1 MTKMKVLDRV
11 FKIFTT
17 NLEDTN
23 GKKSTF
29 WHSMALS
36 RTKSLKHK
44 YNIII
49 YLHHSIMRISQC
61 WSTQVTSA
69 ISTSL
74 EYKFCNE
81 TCRVATLSRSKWA
94 VKWRLT
100 GRRVFSIGKMER
112 CTAYMISLYWGFL
125 IKRRICNKKW
135 WMKGTKWNKNNKILM
150 QLPVCEYI
158 SVRLR
163 ETR

>member
-23 GKKSTF
+23 RKKSTF
-29 WHSMALS
+29 WHFMALS

-44 YNIII
+44 YN
-49 YLHHSIMRISQC
+49 YLSLSFYYTNVTML
-61 WSTQVTSA
+61 TQVTSA

-112 CTAYMISLYWGFL
+112 CTTYRYMISLYWGFL

-150 QLPVCEYI
+150 QLCE
-158 SVRLR
+158 
-163 ETR
+163 

>member
-29 WHSMALS
+29 WHFMALS

-44 YNIII
+44 YN
-49 YLHHSIMRISQC
+49 YLSFYYANVTML
-61 WSTQVTSA
+61 TQVTSA

-150 QLPVCEYI
+150 QLCEYI
-158 SVRLR
+158 SIRLR